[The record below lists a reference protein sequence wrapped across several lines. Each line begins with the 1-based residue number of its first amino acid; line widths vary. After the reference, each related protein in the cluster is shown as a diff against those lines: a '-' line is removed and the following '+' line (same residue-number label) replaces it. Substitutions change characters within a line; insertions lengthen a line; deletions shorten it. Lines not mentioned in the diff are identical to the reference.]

1 MKFKRVNLISLVMVA
16 AVLGLGIFGIYQY
29 NQKTFYYRYLN
40 GQYNRAFYQL
50 VDNMENMQ
58 VGLSKLQVAEEED
71 MDILTLTDI
80 HRRAYTAIEALAQ
93 LPVPSVVVESTS
105 KFLNQVGDY
114 SYSLQKKR
122 ARGEK
127 FSDTDRKNLAQ
138 LHKIA
143 GDVSVELQKLQ
154 DDLVSGSITISDLKS
169 KGGTRLDNIS
179 DKLIGSK
186 FENIEKNMTN
196 MPTLIYDGPF
206 SAALEKRTPKGVT
219 GNDVNLD
226 AAEKKA
232 IDFLGLEAAE
242 SVRQYS
248 YVGQPVKGFGIEVRD
263 RNGGSTYYL
272 NISGTGGHVIWM
284 LNNRDV
290 GKVNLSTK
298 QAEDYADR
306 FLKRNGY
313 DNMMPTYSMKYDNT
327 VVINYAYTKDDVIYY
342 PDLIKVKVAL
352 DNGSVLGFDALNY
365 YMSHTERNTVKPA
378 ITKGQAEDK
387 ISLNLD
393 IKQSR
398 LAVIPLP
405 GGKEAL
411 TYEFMGEYSG
421 NTYYVYINAE
431 NGNEE
436 QILQVIETDEGK
448 LTM

>member
-1 MKFKRVNLISLVMVA
+1 MRLKKINLVSLVMVA
-16 AVLGLGIFGIYQY
+16 AVIGLGIFGIYQY

-58 VGLSKLQVAEEED
+58 VALSKLQVAEEAD

-80 HRRAYTAIEALAQ
+80 HRRAFTAIEALGQ
-93 LPVPSVVVESTS
+93 LPIPSVTVENTT
-105 KFLNQVGDY
+105 KLLNQIGDY
-114 SYSLQKKR
+114 SYSLQRKR
-122 ARGEK
+122 ARGEE
-127 FSDTDRKNLAQ
+127 FSNEDRKNLAE
-138 LHKIA
+138 LHSMA

-154 DDLVSGSITISDLKS
+154 DELVSGSITISDLRS
-169 KGGTRLDNIS
+169 RGGTRLDNIS
-179 DKLIGSK
+179 DKLMGSK
-186 FENIEKNMTN
+186 FESIEKNMAN

-206 SAALEKRTPKGVT
+206 SASLEKVTPKGVT
-219 GNDVNLD
+219 GSETDLD
-226 AAEKKA
+226 NAKKKA
-232 IDFLGLEAAE
+232 LDFLGIDSAE

-248 YVGQPVKGFGIEVRD
+248 YVNQPIKGLGIEVK
-263 RNGGSTYYL
+263 NGDSDYFL
-272 NISGTGGHVIWM
+272 NVSKTGGHVIWM
-284 LNNRDV
+284 INSRDV
-290 GKVNLSTK
+290 SKVNLSVK

-306 FLKRNGY
+306 FLEGNGY
-313 DNMMPTYSMKYDNT
+313 KGMMPTYSMKYDNT
-327 VVINYAYTKDDVIYY
+327 AVINYAYSKDGIIYY

-352 DNGSVLGFDALNY
+352 DNGSIVGFDALNY
-365 YMSHTERNTVKPA
+365 YMSHTARSNLEPK
-378 ITKGQAEDK
+378 ITKSQAEDK
-387 ISLNLD
+387 VSLNLD

-405 GGKEAL
+405 GGKEVL